1 MRRRSLAFPLLLA
14 LLLGLVATGLAP
26 ARAQD
31 DATPAAEDEGAPFPE
46 GVSVEFL
53 AFGTATDLPGV
64 GELALFR
71 FTFEPGAAF
80 PLDPNDP
87 ATALVVTEEG
97 ELTIEIDAAVT
108 VVRAPEE
115 GQFPTEFEEIAAG
128 EGLTLA
134 EGDSVVVP
142 GNVEGEVR
150 NDGDEEAVLLISN
163 IAPSERESGD
173 SADQAAG
180 DAGDLAED
188 GATPT
193 SGGTD
198 GDAGDDTA
206 DASTT
211 AVEIVDFS
219 FRSDTLEIAAGT
231 TVTWTNEDT
240 VPHTATADDGSFD
253 SGSLGK
259 GDSFSHTFDEPG
271 TYPYFC
277 AFHTGMR
284 GTIVVT

>member
-1 MRRRSLAFPLLLA
+1 MRRLSVAFPLLLA
-14 LLLGLVATGLAP
+14 LLLSLVATSLAP

-31 DATPAAEDEGAPFPE
+31 AATPAAEDEGFPLPE

-53 AFGTATDLPGV
+53 AFGFATDLPGV
-64 GELALFR
+64 GEIALFR
-71 FTFEPGAAF
+71 FTFEPGSAF

-87 ATALVVTEEG
+87 STALVVVEEG
-97 ELTIEIDAAVT
+97 ELTFELEAAVT
-108 VVRAPEE
+108 VVRAGED
-115 GQFPTEFEEIAAG
+115 GQFPTEFEEVTAG
-128 EGLTLA
+128 EELTL
-134 EGDSVVVP
+134 EVGDSLTVP
-142 GNVEGEVR
+142 GNVAGEVR

-163 IAPSERESGD
+163 IAPSEGEKDD
-173 SADQAAG
+173 SADEAAR
-180 DAGDLAED
+180 DLDED

-193 SGGTD
+193 SGDTA
-198 GDAGDDTA
+198 GDADGDTA
-206 DASTT
+206 DASAT

-219 FRSDTLEIAAGT
+219 YRSDTVEIAAGT
-231 TVTWTNEDT
+231 TVTWTNNDT